1 MHKIMLNK
9 AQKNTMAV
17 DSFLMFVS
25 FWPLESLVVGK
36 SILFKACKIS
46 LLDLFFFLL
55 DKNKHER
62 VKVLLKETLQHSI
75 K

>member
-25 FWPLESLVVGK
+25 FWPLENLVVGK

-46 LLDLFFFLL
+46 LLDFFFFPPG
-55 DKNKHER
+55 
-62 VKVLLKETLQHSI
+62 
-75 K
+75 